1 MTQIA
6 YRQCLPILYMHH
18 CLPELMAMMH
28 IYFAHFVDK
37 EMMHLNS
44 ISTSST
50 STLITTSLQSTL
62 SVGVESN
69 KFTDFAYLFS
79 EFINANINTDTP
91 LTNALVQGFID
102 VNIVSHLAVA
112 LVHRSKKAVQYSSVE
127 ERQQNDDASDIWTT
141 LYMKCG
147 KDDYW
152 PYNNYWAQIESVL
165 TNHCSTPGVTNDP
178 VKHTIVSAIGGGNMG
193 SPRQSVFCHTAAI
206 NDSICLIVIQGASG
220 QTKMHQ
226 RDKEIHTFLRSM
238 VTKLS
243 PENLL
248 CVRALSEIK
257 LKLYATVIEDK
268 DRSRH
273 RNSNVQ
279 VSSPLWSEIDWS
291 HDQGNKVLHS
301 LGLRKVSSPVIA
313 PLTSPY
319 VNRKMRQL
327 GEKHRMK
334 SLKTSMNHGHL
345 DFFLGSQLSKLPIPS
360 QVVG

>member
-1 MTQIA
+1 MTQLE
-6 YRQCLPILYMHH
+6 YRRCLPMLYIQH
-18 CLPELMAMMH
+18 CLSELMAMMH
-28 IYFAHFVDK
+28 IYFARFAGK

-44 ISTSST
+44 TTSST

-62 SVGVESN
+62 SMGVEFN
-69 KFTDFAYLFS
+69 KFTDFASLFS

-102 VNIVSHLAVA
+102 VNIASHLAVA
-112 LVHRSKKAVQYSSVE
+112 LVHRSKRAVQYSSIE
-127 ERQQNDDASDIWTT
+127 ERQQNNDAIESMQSDMWTT

-147 KDDYW
+147 KDEYW
-152 PYNNYWAQIESVL
+152 PDNHWAQIEAVL
-165 TNHCSTPGVTNDP
+165 TKHCSTPGVTNDP
-178 VKHTIVSAIGGGNMG
+178 VKHTIVSAIGGNKG
-193 SPRQSVFCHTAAI
+193 SPRQSVFCHIAAI

-226 RDKEIHTFLRSM
+226 RDKEIQTFLRSM
-238 VTKLS
+238 ATKLS

-248 CVRALSEIK
+248 SVRTLSEIK
-257 LKLYATVIEDK
+257 LKLFATVIEDK

-279 VSSPLWSEIDWS
+279 VSSLWSETDWS
-291 HDQGNKVLHS
+291 VDHGNKVLHS
-301 LGLRKVSSPVIA
+301 LGLRKTSSPVIA

-327 GEKHRMK
+327 GEKHRTK
-334 SLKTSMNHGHL
+334 SLKKSMNHGHL

-360 QVVG
+360 